1 MQRLLRQVLT
11 MASIYFVIKRKM
23 SKIFYPCFSVLWSQ
37 KLIMIYTIYM
47 NLEITIVPS
56 CL

>member
-1 MQRLLRQVLT
+1 
-11 MASIYFVIKRKM
+11 M

-37 KLIMIYTIYM
+37 KLSMIYKIYM
-47 NLEITIVPS
+47 NLEITIVSS